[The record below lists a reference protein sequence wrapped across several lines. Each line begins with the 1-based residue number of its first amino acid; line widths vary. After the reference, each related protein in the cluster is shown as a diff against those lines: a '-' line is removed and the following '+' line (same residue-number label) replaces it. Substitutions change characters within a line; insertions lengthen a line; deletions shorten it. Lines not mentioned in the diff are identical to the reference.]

1 MDGRIIPFL
10 FAKEPLGMRVWS
22 LAAGVLLLRSLV
34 LLITFT
40 GGLCVFLP
48 EVDDE
53 RVSCRRNC
61 PHIFFV
67 ELGSTPRCPAVPRR
81 NMDTAAKRGASPSSI
96 ISRVEMEAVLGC
108 KLQLATRNSPS
119 K

>member
-53 RVSCRRNC
+53 RVPCRRNC

-67 ELGSTPRCPAVPRR
+67 ELGKHTS
-81 NMDTAAKRGASPSSI
+81 MPSSAEEKHGY
-96 ISRVEMEAVLGC
+96 RGKEG
-108 KLQLATRNSPS
+108 R
-119 K
+119 